1 MRYEP
6 VDMGRRIA
14 SARKKCGFSQLD
26 LAEMLYVSDSY
37 ISKIENGIREPSL
50 AFLTA
55 LSEITGTS
63 LEYLIVGKKEAR
75 DIKALLKDIIVT
87 LSDLERQL

>member
-1 MRYEP
+1 MEYDP

-14 SARKKCGFSQLD
+14 SARKKCGFTQFD
-26 LAEMLYVSDSY
+26 LAEKLYVSDSY

-50 AFLTA
+50 TFLTA

-63 LEYLIVGKKEAR
+63 LEYLIVGKKEVS
-75 DIKALLKDIIVT
+75 DVKALLKDVIAT
-87 LSDLERQL
+87 LSDLEKQL